1 MLLTRLEF
9 IEIFGGY
16 SRAFYGPYKLAKPS
30 SDVRTDIILSSLIIL
45 CLLYYILNQSV
56 LLWYY

>member
-1 MLLTRLEF
+1 M
-9 IEIFGGY
+9 
-16 SRAFYGPYKLAKPS
+16 AFYGPYKLAKPS